1 MKKIIVTGGA
11 GFIGSHTVVELY
23 NAGYEPII
31 IDNFSNSQKSVLAGL
46 QNITGSAVK
55 LFEGDC
61 CNRDLLKKI
70 FTEEENIDGIIHF
83 AAHKAVSE
91 SVQNPLKYYRNN
103 LNSLMAL
110 LEIMQNYNCSNFVFS
125 SSCTVYG
132 QPDKL
137 PVTEVAPKKP
147 AESPYGNTKKIC
159 EDIIED
165 VIKSNAELKIISLR
179 YFNPIG
185 AHASSLIGELPLG
198 VPDNLVPYI
207 TQTAAGIREKL
218 TIFGNDYDT
227 SDGTCVRDYIHV
239 IDLAKAHVK
248 AFEYLNKQEDKTFY
262 DVFNIGTGHGNSV
275 KEIVE
280 TFQSANNVNL
290 NYVVGKRREGDIEKI
305 FADVDKA
312 TTLLNWKTELSLE
325 QALIDAWNWQK
336 ALRK

>member
-147 AESPYGNTKKIC
+147 AESPYGNRKKIC

-179 YFNPIG
+179 WPLPGCFIRTSNVRPP
-185 AHASSLIGELPLG
+185 SSTYSP
-198 VPDNLVPYI
+198 
-207 TQTAAGIREKL
+207 
-218 TIFGNDYDT
+218 
-227 SDGTCVRDYIHV
+227 
-239 IDLAKAHVK
+239 
-248 AFEYLNKQEDKTFY
+248 
-262 DVFNIGTGHGNSV
+262 
-275 KEIVE
+275 
-280 TFQSANNVNL
+280 
-290 NYVVGKRREGDIEKI
+290 
-305 FADVDKA
+305 
-312 TTLLNWKTELSLE
+312 
-325 QALIDAWNWQK
+325 
-336 ALRK
+336 